1 MFANTRVC
9 VFPIPDCERKKFR
22 EITHQTL
29 TSINITDLIEKETWV
44 TVNLVFWGD
53 LVLCHIQKN

>member
-1 MFANTRVC
+1 M
-9 VFPIPDCERKKFR
+9 FPIPDCERKKNQ

-29 TSINITDLIEKETWV
+29 ASINITDLIEKETWV

-53 LVLCHIQKN
+53 LVLCHIQKKLES